1 MGCCQALTLT
11 SHTYDTIK
19 RRPQPVR
26 VDPHSRS
33 PLGSADGGAGAGRG
47 GGTGGGGHPHSDA
60 VAICYQVTVWVRH
73 LFTAVRG

>member
-26 VDPHSRS
+26 VDPHRRFV
-33 PLGSADGGAGAGRG
+33 LGSADGGAGAGGG
-47 GGTGGGGHPHSDA
+47 GGTDGGGHPHPDA
-60 VAICYQVTVWVRH
+60 VGI
-73 LFTAVRG
+73 